1 MDIHNTYNQ
10 LSKNVSIQ
18 DEVQPLLPITIAS
31 LPSAQKNLTGQI
43 HTYTHTY
50 IHVGLGYICGPAL
63 SQEINEL

>member
-31 LPSAQKNLTGQI
+31 LPSAQKKFDWAD
-43 HTYTHTY
+43 TY

>member
-18 DEVQPLLPITIAS
+18 DEVQPLLPIAIAS
-31 LPSAQKNLTGQI
+31 LPSAQKKFDWAD
-43 HTYTHTY
+43 TYIHTY
-50 IHVGLGYICGPAL
+50 IHVGLGYICGPSL